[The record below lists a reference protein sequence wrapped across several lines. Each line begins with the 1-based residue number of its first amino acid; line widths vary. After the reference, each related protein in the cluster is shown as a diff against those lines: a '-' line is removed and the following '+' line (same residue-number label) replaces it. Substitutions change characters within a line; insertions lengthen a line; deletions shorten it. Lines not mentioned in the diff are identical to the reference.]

1 VGNEITFGAIA
12 KPIVC
17 VHLLNTNLKKSRVGL
32 MKYNFKRRMGEMEG
46 MLMTYN
52 FESMWQ

>member
-1 VGNEITFGAIA
+1 
-12 KPIVC
+12 
-17 VHLLNTNLKKSRVGL
+17 

-52 FESMWQ
+52 FESMWQWSTTVINPETSTLIRYKDTD

>member
-1 VGNEITFGAIA
+1 MGYEITFEAIV